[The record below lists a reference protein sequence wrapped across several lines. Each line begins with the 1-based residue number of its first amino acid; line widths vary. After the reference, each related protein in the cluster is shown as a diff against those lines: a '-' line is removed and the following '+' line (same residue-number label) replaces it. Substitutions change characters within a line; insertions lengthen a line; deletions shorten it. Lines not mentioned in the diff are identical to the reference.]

1 MDNQNIQTA
10 GDSAKQIGQIGQAET
25 IDFGSITIEKDAI
38 SSAIISGDGNRVV
51 IVRFDVA
58 SKKWE
63 PLTDK
68 VLRTKVHRFFN
79 QYPSKRPCLS
89 SPSNCAQSNL
99 GVESKKESPAIKA
112 LTQGVRKGQEEDRTG

>member
-1 MDNQNIQTA
+1 MTVGIGTIAVLTNCCPLHIGKQANQHP
-10 GDSAKQIGQIGQAET
+10 
-25 IDFGSITIEKDAI
+25 
-38 SSAIISGDGNRVV
+38 RVKAFSV
-51 IVRFDVA
+51 RHNELVSVRFDVA

-89 SPSNCAQSNL
+89 SPSNCARSNL
-99 GVESKKESPAIKA
+99 GVESKKGSPAIK
-112 LTQGVRKGQEEDRTG
+112 